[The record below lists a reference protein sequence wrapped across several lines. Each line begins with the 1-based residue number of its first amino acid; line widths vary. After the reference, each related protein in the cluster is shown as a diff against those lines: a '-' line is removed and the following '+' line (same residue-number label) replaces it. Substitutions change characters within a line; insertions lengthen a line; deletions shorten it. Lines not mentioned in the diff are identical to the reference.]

1 MECCDWQWLFGFEN
15 REGIFDIHRS
25 FKFCPLIVQKG
36 GKTQAIRAAFMHRN
50 VDDWA
55 QAERY
60 VLAYP
65 RERVLEFSPFSRA
78 ILEIR
83 SDQDLKVMQ
92 QIYANGVLL
101 GDQSDRGWGVKYAT
115 EFHMTNDSKLFPP
128 RPKWEEKGYQPD
140 EYGHWLKGPWRGYSG
155 SANILD
161 REPDLVL
168 SRDGSAALSV
178 EQIEDVALPLY
189 EGRMIGQFDF
199 SEKGWVSGKGRSAVW
214 REIPFGSKVIEPQY
228 LAGLQDVRES
238 PKSNLNP
245 KISYMRI
252 GSATNS
258 RTAISSFLDHYPA
271 GDSVFFFRPRVRS
284 YVTSLMVSSNLNS
297 LVYDYHLRNR
307 VGGLNLS
314 EFIMNETSAV
324 PSMKLLRGE
333 LLQAVARLALG
344 DAGHAVAWE
353 SLAAESPMF
362 TKTSRRTGWRRSWAI
377 CRHERVR
384 LRAIVDACFAHFYGL
399 SVSDLAFVLGD
410 CDRSDQGLTAA
421 YAAGLLDPK
430 GLWRVE

>member
-1 MECCDWQWLFGFEN
+1 
-15 REGIFDIHRS
+15 
-25 FKFCPLIVQKG
+25 
-36 GKTQAIRAAFMHRN
+36 
-50 VDDWA
+50 
-55 QAERY
+55 
-60 VLAYP
+60 
-65 RERVLEFSPFSRA
+65 
-78 ILEIR
+78 
-83 SDQDLKVMQ
+83 
-92 QIYANGVLL
+92 
-101 GDQSDRGWGVKYAT
+101 
-115 EFHMTNDSKLFPP
+115 
-128 RPKWEEKGYQPD
+128 
-140 EYGHWLKGPWRGYSG
+140 
-155 SANILD
+155 
-161 REPDLVL
+161 
-168 SRDGSAALSV
+168 
-178 EQIEDVALPLY
+178 
-189 EGRMIGQFDF
+189 MIGHFDF

-430 GLWRVE
+430 GLWRVERELQPELRHTVLSLVAFHDLQSDGLDAFLGQNNGEGWMLPETLRLVDYGLGHDERAQEHQPVASRLGSRFLDWQLNEDVERSWQECAAHAALIRRIVSAQTVDNTDGSALKVAEPTATYTQKGLF